1 MLTNEHREKLRTL
14 PMRLKAVLT
23 GQDMAIDLVAERLQH
38 GELGLT
44 TPGRPK
50 ASFMFLGPTGVGK
63 TELTLRFTDDLIGPG
78 RVVRLDMSEYQTAD
92 RLALLLG
99 TSEEAGRIAEGFDAC
114 EGRGTLLFD
123 EIEKAHP
130 RVLDVLL
137 QLLDAAR
144 LTTGSHRML
153 DFSEWYVVLTSNIG
167 AQRIMTMR
175 KSKYETMERLVRQDA
190 LRELRPEIF
199 ARITVTVVFNKLGYD
214 AQCEIAGGMIAKE
227 CAALCAR
234 GFAIAPEQQVSEI
247 VIQRGYHER
256 LGARPMRDATELL
269 IRNALARELL
279 SGGDGAGRLV
289 PHPDGQQLQLTPAAS
304 YHAAQNGYSP
314 CRGAES
320 EPPLRRFDQ
329 SPYQG
334 ALARGEGGGFPKR
347 LRCVG
352 RDSSVRAELVHR
364 GRERRGHGRAGT
376 FRTVH
381 RWTSAHSDRHES
393 QGRTDLLSAAE
404 HPLRWNL

>member
-1 MLTNEHREKLRTL
+1 MIQANAQREKLRTL
-14 PMRLKAVLT
+14 PVRLKTLLT

-44 TPGRPK
+44 TSGRPK

-63 TELTLRFTDDLIGPG
+63 TELTLRFTEDLIGPD

-99 TSEEAGRIAEGFDAC
+99 TVEEPGRIAEGFDAC

-144 LTTGSHRML
+144 LTTGRNRVI
-153 DFSEWYVVLTSNIG
+153 DFSAWYIVLTSNIG

-190 LRELRPEIF
+190 QRELRPEIF
-199 ARITVTVVFNKLGYD
+199 ARITVTVVFNKLDYE
-214 AQCEIAGGMIAKE
+214 AQCAIAGGMIAKE
-227 CAALCAR
+227 CAALVAR
-234 GFAIAPEQQVSEI
+234 GFAITPEKQVSEI

-269 IRNALARELL
+269 IRNALAQELL
-279 SGGDGAGRLV
+279 GGGDGAGQLV
-289 PHPDGQQLQLTPAAS
+289 PHADGQQLKLTPNS
-304 YHAAQNGYSP
+304 
-314 CRGAES
+314 
-320 EPPLRRFDQ
+320 F
-329 SPYQG
+329 
-334 ALARGEGGGFPKR
+334 
-347 LRCVG
+347 
-352 RDSSVRAELVHR
+352 
-364 GRERRGHGRAGT
+364 
-376 FRTVH
+376 
-381 RWTSAHSDRHES
+381 
-393 QGRTDLLSAAE
+393 
-404 HPLRWNL
+404 

>member
-1 MLTNEHREKLRTL
+1 MGLAEAHREKLRTL
-14 PMRLKAVLT
+14 SQRLKALLT
-23 GQDMAIDLVAERLQH
+23 GQDLAIDLVAERLQH

-63 TELTLRFTDDLIGPG
+63 TELTLRFTEDLIGPN

-99 TSEEAGRIAEGFDAC
+99 TSEEPGRIAEGFDAC

-144 LTTGSHRML
+144 LTTGRNRVL
-153 DFSEWYVVLTSNIG
+153 NFSEWYIVLTSNIG

-190 LRELRPEIF
+190 QRELRPEIF
-199 ARITVTVVFNKLGYD
+199 ARITVTVVFNKLDFD
-214 AQCEIAGGMIAKE
+214 AQCAIAGGMIAKE
-227 CAALCAR
+227 CAALSAR
-234 GFAIAPEQQVSEI
+234 GFALTLAEDVSEI
-247 VIQRGYHER
+247 VILLGYHER

-269 IRNALARELL
+269 IRNALTQELL
-279 SGGDGAGRLV
+279 RGGDGAGRLV
-289 PHPDGQQLQLTPAAS
+289 SHADGQQLQLAPAAS
-304 YHAAQNGYSP
+304 
-314 CRGAES
+314 
-320 EPPLRRFDQ
+320 
-329 SPYQG
+329 
-334 ALARGEGGGFPKR
+334 
-347 LRCVG
+347 
-352 RDSSVRAELVHR
+352 
-364 GRERRGHGRAGT
+364 
-376 FRTVH
+376 
-381 RWTSAHSDRHES
+381 
-393 QGRTDLLSAAE
+393 
-404 HPLRWNL
+404 

>member
-1 MLTNEHREKLRTL
+1 MEYANEHREKLRTL
-14 PMRLKAVLT
+14 PMRLKALLT

-63 TELTLRFTDDLIGPG
+63 TELTLRFTEDLIGPG

-99 TSEEAGRIAEGFDAC
+99 TVEEPGRIAEGFDAC

-144 LTTGSHRML
+144 LTTGRNRVL
-153 DFSEWYVVLTSNIG
+153 DFSAWYIVLTSNIG

-190 LRELRPEIF
+190 QRELRPEIF
-199 ARITVTVVFNKLGYD
+199 ARITVTVVFNKLDYD
-214 AQCEIAGGMIAKE
+214 AQCAIAGGMIEKE
-227 CAALCAR
+227 CATLVAR
-234 GFAIAPEQQVSEI
+234 GFAIAPGESVSEI

-269 IRNALARELL
+269 IRNALAQELL
-279 SGGDGAGRLV
+279 HGGQGAGRLV
-289 PHPDGQQLQLTPAAS
+289 PHPDGQQLQLKADA
-304 YHAAQNGYSP
+304 
-314 CRGAES
+314 
-320 EPPLRRFDQ
+320 F
-329 SPYQG
+329 
-334 ALARGEGGGFPKR
+334 
-347 LRCVG
+347 
-352 RDSSVRAELVHR
+352 
-364 GRERRGHGRAGT
+364 
-376 FRTVH
+376 
-381 RWTSAHSDRHES
+381 
-393 QGRTDLLSAAE
+393 
-404 HPLRWNL
+404 

>member
-1 MLTNEHREKLRTL
+1 MQTADEQREKLRTL
-14 PMRLKAVLT
+14 ATRLKSLLT
-23 GQDMAIDLVAERLQH
+23 GQDPAIDLVTERLQH

-63 TELTLRFTDDLIGPG
+63 TELTLRFTEDLIGAQ

-92 RLALLLG
+92 RLPLLLG
-99 TSEEAGRIAEGFDAC
+99 TMEEPGRIAEGFDAC
-114 EGRGTLLFD
+114 FGRGTLLFD

-144 LTTGSHRML
+144 LTTGRNRVL

-167 AQRIMTMR
+167 AQRIMTLR

-190 LRELRPEIF
+190 QRELRPEIF
-199 ARITVTVVFNKLGYD
+199 ARITLTVVFNKLDYD

-227 CAALCAR
+227 CAALTVR
-234 GFAIAPEQQVSEI
+234 GFAILPEPSTSDL

-269 IRNALARELL
+269 IRNALAHHLL
-279 SGGDGAGRLV
+279 HGGAGTGRLK
-289 PHPDGQQLQLTPAAS
+289 PHCDGMRLQLEAPAS
-304 YHAAQNGYSP
+304 
-314 CRGAES
+314 
-320 EPPLRRFDQ
+320 
-329 SPYQG
+329 
-334 ALARGEGGGFPKR
+334 
-347 LRCVG
+347 
-352 RDSSVRAELVHR
+352 
-364 GRERRGHGRAGT
+364 
-376 FRTVH
+376 
-381 RWTSAHSDRHES
+381 
-393 QGRTDLLSAAE
+393 
-404 HPLRWNL
+404 